1 MIKGY
6 AERGE
11 TGRAEEV
18 LEAFEAQGPRG
29 AVGHVANTLVEAL
42 VRAGDEDRA
51 RRLLKRNHLVM
62 SGQDAIDAAILARRA
77 RDSATAHRYF
87 EQAGDA
93 VHSDPR
99 ALLEFAQTKIWL
111 AIEAHRRRARGSN
124 RRFLSKARSLLER
137 VIQMEASPARHAWAW
152 RELGRTLH
160 RLGMPAREVERAYER
175 AISLLPDEPRFA
187 RELRA
192 VRRP

>member
-18 LEAFEAQGPRG
+18 LEAFEAQGPKG
-29 AVGHVANTLVEAL
+29 AMPHVANTLVEAL
-42 VRAGDEDRA
+42 VKAGDEDRA

-93 VHSDPR
+93 VQSDPR

-111 AIEAHRRRARGSN
+111 AIEAHRHRARGSN
-124 RRFLSKARSLLER
+124 RRFLSEARSLLER
-137 VIQMEASPARHAWAW
+137 VIQMDASPARHAWAW
-152 RELGRTLH
+152 RELGRTL
-160 RLGMPAREVERAYER
+160 RWLEMPAREVERAYER